1 MKRRDFLGISAV
13 GAGTIVAGGVP
24 GLVAQEAKKDVPD
37 AQNPVAL
44 VQLTKDIKC
53 SRIGFGTGMN
63 GYGRISDTTRAGW
76 AKATE
81 LVQFAYDNGIRLFDC
96 ADLYGTH
103 QVIAEA
109 LKGKPRDSYTL
120 VTKIWHHPDGFPEPG
135 GLPEKE
141 RLTPE
146 ELVPRFLRELK
157 TDYIDVLQIH
167 YMLND
172 QWTTQFAESMESME
186 KLKKEGKI
194 RAHGISSHSKAAT
207 ELAAKTPWCDVVHV
221 QINSEGMF
229 WMDDVKGDTAKR
241 VEASVHAAKT
251 AHSAGK
257 GVIGIK
263 VLGGGQMVKDPEMR
277 KRSTAFVTHC
287 GCVDTMVVAF
297 DEKAHITEFINN
309 VAAAL
314 KNK

>member
-1 MKRRDFLGISAV
+1 MKRRDFLSISAV
-13 GAGTIVAGGVP
+13 GVGAISAGSVT
-24 GLVAQEAKKDVPD
+24 GLVAQETKKDLPD

-44 VQLTKDIKC
+44 VQLTEDIKC

-76 AKATE
+76 AKVTE
-81 LVQFAYDNGIRLFDC
+81 LVQFAYDNGIRFFDC

-103 QVIAEA
+103 QIIAEA

-120 VTKIWHHPDGFPEPG
+120 STKIWHHPDSMFLD

-141 RLTPE
+141 RLQPE
-146 ELVPRFLRELK
+146 ELLPRFLRELK
-157 TDYIDVLQIH
+157 TDYIDILQIH
-167 YMLND
+167 YMMND
-172 QWTTQFAESMESME
+172 QWTTQFADSMESME

-207 ELAAKTPWCDVVHV
+207 ELAAKTPWCDTAHV
-221 QINSEGMF
+221 QLNSEGMF
-229 WMDDVKGDTAKR
+229 WMDDLKGDPPQR
-241 VEASVHAAKT
+241 VEEAVRVAKA

-263 VLGGGQMVKDPEMR
+263 VLGGGKMVKDPEMR
-277 KRSTAFVTHC
+277 KRSTAFVANS
-287 GCVDTMVVAF
+287 GCVDVMVAAF
-297 DEKAHITEFINN
+297 DEKEHITEFINN
-309 VAAAL
+309 VASAL